1 LDYLVSVLPNTHGT
15 QKLVNASVFEALP
28 AHAVFMNVGRG
39 ASVDEQALVDALHQN
54 KIAAAILDVFEQ
66 EPVPQESPLWT
77 TPNLLMTFHT
87 SAPSLPED
95 LAKLFIE
102 NYKLFHAGIP
112 LKHQVDFEKG
122 Y

>member
-1 LDYLVSVLPNTHGT
+1 
-15 QKLVNASVFEALP
+15 
-28 AHAVFMNVGRG
+28 
-39 ASVDEQALVDALHQN
+39 
-54 KIAAAILDVFEQ
+54 
-66 EPVPQESPLWT
+66 
-77 TPNLLMTFHT
+77 MTYHT

-102 NYKLFHAGIP
+102 NYKLFYEDKP